1 VVVFE
6 MSILSGA
13 NCTHIWAAAA
23 VDAKKKK
30 KEEEVEEE
38 EEEEEEEWMLAGRL
52 LLQSEGEEDISM
64 ARAVF

>member
-30 KEEEVEEE
+30 EEVEEE